1 MIGNLRPKAPTNTD
15 HKLITKAYSKKFTN
29 LVGELIVHVQT
40 AYGPNMPINDTVPAI
55 FMTTDLA
62 NVDMEVDGTIVSMDE
77 KKL

>member
-1 MIGNLRPKAPTNTD
+1 M
-15 HKLITKAYSKKFTN
+15 
-29 LVGELIVHVQT
+29 HVQT

-77 KKL
+77 KSFESDHRQVRKKV